1 MVGRLR
7 VGGFGVPIGFSTLK
21 PDVSGEDAAGVSLA
35 LLPAIVANPNWG
47 PRTDFSELMILSR
60 SASGIAPPTLAAF
73 PSNSACNPGILKLSS
88 AALKP
93 LAQCAGPA
101 FKSTER
107 SPVIFWAPNTVLSES
122 VMELRVASSPTVPE

>member
-7 VGGFGVPIGFSTLK
+7 VGRFGSPIGFSTLK
-21 PDVSGEDAAGVSLA
+21 PDVSAEDAVGV
-35 LLPAIVANPNWG
+35 LLPAIVANANWG

-73 PSNSACNPGILKLSS
+73 PSNSACNPEILKLSS

-107 SPVIFWAPNTVLSES
+107 SPAIFCAPNTVLSES
-122 VMELRVASSPTVPE
+122 VMELRVGVSPKW